1 MQEVEEAY
9 WDEEEVVFL
18 YVQTVFEGDSVNT
31 WDNGLAELDEFEV
44 QGSYGYDLGPDE
56 GGPPET
62 MLMFETQGTPYTVII
77 NRKGREKISDFT
89 PDFDTISSAIDR
101 AL

>member
-1 MQEVEEAY
+1 MQQLEEAY

-18 YVQTVFEGDSVNT
+18 YVQTVFEGDATNT
-31 WDNGLAELDEFEV
+31 WDNGLADLDDYGLK
-44 QGSYGYDLGPDE
+44 GSYGFDPGG

-62 MLMFETQGTPYTVII
+62 MVMFTTQGTPWSVVI
-77 NRKGREKISDFT
+77 NRKGKEKVSEFT
-89 PDFDTISSAIDR
+89 PDFDAVAAAIDK